1 MQYYSPLRYPGG
13 KGRLAILVKDVI
25 EINQLNDGTYIEPYA
40 GGAGMALAL
49 LLEEYVWNIVINDI
63 DPAIYAFW
71 HTVLHRTEWLRK
83 QIRDTP
89 VTIDQWEKQKEI
101 LSHPD
106 MYSLEELGF
115 ATFFLN
121 RTNRSGILQGGIIGG
136 RQQSSKYKIDARFN
150 KKNLD
155 KRIELIARHKNRIQ
169 VHNKDAAELIQ
180 TISLNN
186 KGKTIFYFDPPYYHK
201 GDLLYTNHYTHSDHS
216 YMSEC
221 IQNLD
226 CPWIVTYDD
235 TPIIAELYAGYPS
248 LRFSMTYSANLE
260 RIKGAEMMFYQGLKL
275 PRYIKK
281 MKFPYFARY
290 SLRDLAA
297 EQ

>member
-13 KGRLAILVKDVI
+13 KGRLAVLVKDVI

-83 QIRDTP
+83 QICDTP
-89 VTIDQWEKQKEI
+89 VTIEQWSKQKEI
-101 LSHPD
+101 LTHPE
-106 MYSLEELGF
+106 SNSWRELGF
-115 ATFFLN
+115 AAFFLN

-136 RQQSSKYKIDARFN
+136 RQQASKYKMDARFN
-150 KKNLD
+150 KENLD
-155 KRIELIARHKNRIQ
+155 KRIELIARHKDRIKLY
-169 VHNKDAAELIQ
+169 NKDAAELVQEI
-180 TISLNN
+180 TSSC

-201 GDLLYTNHYTHSDHS
+201 GDLLYTNHYTHSDH
-216 YMSEC
+216 YYVSEC
-221 IQNLD
+221 VKSLD

-235 TPIIAELYAGYPS
+235 NPVIGELYAGYPFI
-248 LRFSMTYSANLE
+248 RFSMTYSAHQE
-260 RIKGAEMMFYQGLKL
+260 RIKGSEIMFYQGLTL
-275 PRYIKK
+275 PGYIHK

-290 SLRDLAA
+290 NLKDLAI